1 MRRMIYDI
9 LSLVSIDS
17 VNGDRVGIQKAQKC
31 VIQIAGRLGLETRIV
46 ADGQVVLCALDFTTP
61 KGFGFVT
68 HIDTV
73 PYDERKWM
81 YNPLGERV
89 DGRVYGRGVV
99 DDKGATVVA
108 MYAIAEKKAS
118 NIMLIV
124 GSSEEGEWT
133 DMKALLTSKVELPP
147 AMATLDGDGV
157 QNGCRGY
164 LDLLLSF
171 DNTVLDDI
179 FIPEGANNTV
189 PAMAVAMVG
198 EKEYVE
204 VGKAAHSSTPEKG
217 ENALI
222 KLILN
227 NPEIFGGGSALTNL
241 MVECKYSEQTPK
253 RLGFK
258 NGTSITPTNV
268 ELCGKKIVINLNIR
282 LSPDMTEDD
291 VMSAIR
297 MMMLGFG
304 CYAEIK
310 ELTLA
315 SSVPADSKYIYCMLK
330 AYEEVIESPTTA
342 TIAPGIGYNAALPNC
357 CIFGPRWDPIHD
369 EPDCC
374 HAANESRTESDL
386 YRFRK
391 MLGIFIDL
399 MNE

>member
-1 MRRMIYDI
+1 MRRMIHDI
-9 LSLVSIDS
+9 VLLLSIDS
-17 VNGDRVGIQKAQKC
+17 VNGDKGGIKKAQKC
-31 VIQIAGRLGLETRIV
+31 VIEIAGRLGLETRIV
-46 ADGQVVLCALDFTTP
+46 ANGQVVLCAMDFVTP
-61 KGFGFVT
+61 KDFGFVT

-73 PYDERKWM
+73 PYNEREWKH
-81 YNPLGERV
+81 NPLGEYV

-108 MYAIAEKKAS
+108 MYAIAEKKAR

-133 DMKALLTSKVELPP
+133 DMEALLASKIELPP

-189 PAMAVAMVG
+189 PAKAIAVVG
-198 EKEYVE
+198 DKEYVE
-204 VGKAAHSSTPEKG
+204 VGKAAHSSIPEKG
-217 ENALI
+217 ENALV
-222 KLILN
+222 KLVLN
-227 NPEIFGGGSALTNL
+227 NPEIFGGSSALTNL
-241 MVECKYSEQTPK
+241 MVECRYPKQAPK

-258 NGTSITPTNV
+258 KGTSVTPTNAS
-268 ELCGKKIVINLNIR
+268 LKGDKILINLNIR
-282 LSPDMTEDD
+282 LSTDMTKDD
-291 VMSAIR
+291 VMLAIR
-297 MMMLGFG
+297 MMVLGFG

-310 ELTLA
+310 EMTLA
-315 SSVPADSKYIYCMLK
+315 SSVSADSKYIKSMLK
-330 AYEEVIESPTTA
+330 AYEEVIGSPTTA
-342 TIAPGIGYNAALPNC
+342 TIAPGVGYNAALPNC
-357 CIFGPRWDPIHD
+357 CIFGPRWDVIHD

-374 HAANESRTESDL
+374 HAANESRTEKDL

-399 MNE
+399 MNK